1 MDALDLTLADKD
13 AIGKPAGKIDDVV
26 DGAVVLAVGLSEL
39 DAYPLACCKFCGAR
53 IADDAGAGGDR
64 DAGAGGDRDDG
75 AEGRIHSHDVTR
87 KHIIVIFESRILC
100 LL

>member
-26 DGAVVLAVGLSEL
+26 DGAIVLAVGFSEL

-53 IADDAGAGGDR
+53 IAD

-87 KHIIVIFESRILC
+87 KHIIVIFESRMLC

>member
-26 DGAVVLAVGLSEL
+26 DRAVVLAVGLSEL

-53 IADDAGAGGDR
+53 IAD